1 MAPRAAP
8 GGPGRRGVL
17 SAASAPVAHSGVM
30 ADTERPRRTLSP
42 RARWAV
48 PGVVAVAVAAAVGV
62 PALASS
68 GDADLPALT
77 PQELLTRV
85 ADAEPTPVQGT
96 VVYTARLGLP
106 ELPAE
111 LTGADPLN
119 LLGGSSTLRVWS
131 DGAERSRVSL
141 LGATSEYSVVH
152 DGAEAWTYSSTD
164 DAVTHYTVD
173 PADLARYQALAD
185 RAATAPDLPTPEA
198 AATQV
203 LALAERDADVTVD
216 SPTTVAGRDAYQL
229 VVSPTD
235 DATLVSRV
243 VVAVDAATAQPLRVQ
258 TWSTSDGAA
267 PSLEVGFTDVA
278 FTAPDDSV
286 LAFSA
291 PAGASTEDVVVP
303 LPDVPEGAGDPAAT
317 PALPDGVAVAGSG
330 WSTVVTLIDVD
341 VAGLVGGDAASLA
354 TVPGA
359 ERVLGSEEAQDLVQQ
374 FVPSDEDGAPGRP
387 SLDTGALYDQLTTA
401 VPEGRLLSSTLLSVL
416 ITDDGRVLVG
426 AVPADALR
434 AAA

>member
-1 MAPRAAP
+1 
-8 GGPGRRGVL
+8 
-17 SAASAPVAHSGVM
+17 M
-30 ADTERPRRTLSP
+30 ADTENPRRTLSP
-42 RARWAV
+42 RSRWAV

-62 PALASS
+62 PALASAES
-68 GDADLPALT
+68 DGLPDLSPE
-77 PQELLTRV
+77 ELLARV

-111 LTGADPLN
+111 MTGADPLN
-119 LLGGSSTLRVWS
+119 LIGGSSTLRLWS
-131 DGAERSRVSL
+131 DGQERSRVSL
-141 LGATSEYSVVH
+141 LGATSEYSVVQ
-152 DGAEAWTYSSTD
+152 DGPEAWTYSSTD

-173 PADLARYQALAD
+173 PADLARYAALAE
-185 RAATAPDLPTPEA
+185 RASASPGAELPTPEQA
-198 AATQV
+198 AEQV
-203 LALAERDADVTVD
+203 LAHAEEDADVTVD
-216 SPTTVAGRDAYQL
+216 APTTVAGRDAYQL

-243 VVAVDAATAQPLRVQ
+243 VVAVDAETSQPLRVQ
-258 TWSTSDGAA
+258 AWSTSDGDA

-286 LAFSA
+286 LTFST
-291 PAGASTEDVVVP
+291 PAGAATEEVVVP
-303 LPDVPEGAGDPAAT
+303 LPDAPDAAAGLPDEHA
-317 PALPDGVAVAGSG
+317 ALPEGVAVTGSG
-330 WSTVVTLIDVD
+330 WSTVVTLSDVD

-374 FVPSDEDGAPGRP
+374 FVPQDDEGNPGP
-387 SLDTGALYDQLTTA
+387 SLDTSALYDQLTTA

-426 AVPADALR
+426 AVPADTLR

>member
-1 MAPRAAP
+1 
-8 GGPGRRGVL
+8 
-17 SAASAPVAHSGVM
+17 M

-68 GDADLPALT
+68 GDADLPAVT
-77 PQELLTRV
+77 PQELLSRV

-111 LTGADPLN
+111 MTGADPLN

-164 DAVTHYTVD
+164 DAVTHYTLD
-173 PADLARYQALAD
+173 PADVARYQALAD
-185 RAATAPDLPTPEA
+185 RAAAAPGADLPTPEA
-198 AATQV
+198 AAAQV
-203 LALAERDADVTVD
+203 LALAERDADVSVD

-243 VVAVDAATAQPLRVQ
+243 VVAVDAATSQPLRVQ

-267 PSLEVGFTDVA
+267 PSLEVGFTDVQL
-278 FTAPDDSV
+278 TAPDDSV

-291 PAGASTEDVVVP
+291 PAGATTEEVVVP
-303 LPDVPEGAGDPAAT
+303 LPDVPEDAPEPGT
-317 PALPDGVAVAGSG
+317 VPALPEGVAVSGSG
-330 WSTVVTLIDVD
+330 WSTIVTLSDVD
-341 VAGLVGGDAASLA
+341 VVGLVGGDAASLA

-374 FVPSDEDGAPGRP
+374 FVPSDEDGTPGRP
-387 SLDTGALYDQLTTA
+387 SLDATALYDQLTTA

>member
-1 MAPRAAP
+1 
-8 GGPGRRGVL
+8 
-17 SAASAPVAHSGVM
+17 M

-62 PALASS
+62 PALASA
-68 GDADLPALT
+68 GDADLPAVT

-85 ADAEPTPVQGT
+85 AEAEPTPVQGT

-111 LTGADPLN
+111 MTGADPLN

-164 DAVTHYTVD
+164 DAVTHYTLD
-173 PADLARYQALAD
+173 PADVARYQALAD
-185 RAATAPDLPTPEA
+185 RAAAAPGADLPTPEA
-198 AATQV
+198 AAAQV
-203 LALAERDADVTVD
+203 LALAERDADVSVD

-243 VVAVDAATAQPLRVQ
+243 VVAVDAATSQPLRVQ

-267 PSLEVGFTDVA
+267 PSLEVGFTDVQL
-278 FTAPDDSV
+278 TAPDDSV

-291 PAGASTEDVVVP
+291 PAGATTEEVVVP
-303 LPDVPEGAGDPAAT
+303 LPDVPEDAPEPGT
-317 PALPDGVAVAGSG
+317 VPALPEGVAVSGSG
-330 WSTVVTLIDVD
+330 WSTIVTLSDVD

-374 FVPSDEDGAPGRP
+374 FVPSDEDGTPGRP
-387 SLDTGALYDQLTTA
+387 SLDATALYDQLTTA

>member
-1 MAPRAAP
+1 MSETPRAA
-8 GGPGRRGVL
+8 
-17 SAASAPVAHSGVM
+17 
-30 ADTERPRRTLSP
+30 RRTLSP

-62 PALASS
+62 PVLAS
-68 GDADLPALT
+68 ADSAGLPDVT
-77 PQELLTRV
+77 PEQLLARV
-85 ADAEPTPVQGT
+85 AEAEPMPVQGT

-111 LTGADPLN
+111 MTGADPLN
-119 LLGGSSTLRVWS
+119 LLGGSSTLRLWS
-131 DGAERSRVSL
+131 DGSDRSRVSL
-141 LGATSEYSVVH
+141 LGATSEYSVVR

-164 DAVTHYTVD
+164 DAVTHFALD
-173 PADLARYQALAD
+173 AADQARYDALAAQL
-185 RAATAPDLPTPEA
+185 RAGATPPAGADLPTPEEA
-198 AATQV
+198 AAQ
-203 LALAERDADVTVD
+203 ALAHAEEDADVTVD
-216 SPTTVAGRDAYQL
+216 RPTTVAGRDAYQL

-243 VVAVDAATAQPLRVQ
+243 VVAVDAETSAPLRVQ
-258 TWSTSDGAA
+258 VWATSDGEA

-278 FTAPDDSV
+278 FTAPDDAV
-286 LAFSA
+286 LAFSP
-291 PAGASTEDVVVP
+291 PAGATTEEVVVP
-303 LPDVPEGAGDPAAT
+303 LPEADPAA
-317 PALPDGVAVAGSG
+317 LPEDWDAGADPTAMLPEGVTVSGSG
-330 WSTVVTLIDVD
+330 WSTVVAVEDVD

-374 FVPSDEDGAPGRP
+374 FVPSDEEGRPARP
-387 SLDTGALYDQLTTA
+387 SLDGTALFDQMTEV

-426 AVPADALR
+426 SVSADALR

>member
-1 MAPRAAP
+1 
-8 GGPGRRGVL
+8 
-17 SAASAPVAHSGVM
+17 M

-62 PALASS
+62 PALASP
-68 GDADLPALT
+68 GDADLPQVSA
-77 PQELLTRV
+77 QDLLSRV
-85 ADAEPTPVQGT
+85 AEAGPTPVQGT

-111 LTGADPLN
+111 MTGADPLN
-119 LLGGSSTLRVWS
+119 LLGGSSTLRLWS

-152 DGAEAWTYSSTD
+152 DGAQAWTYSSTD
-164 DAVTHYTVD
+164 DAVTHYTLD
-173 PADLARYQALAD
+173 PADVARYQALAD
-185 RAATAPDLPTPEA
+185 RATAPGADLPTPEA
-198 AATQV
+198 AAAQV

-235 DATLVSRV
+235 DGTLVSRV

-258 TWSTSDGAA
+258 TWSTADDAA

-291 PAGASTEDVVVP
+291 PAGATTDEVVVP
-303 LPDVPEGAGDPAAT
+303 LPDTPDLPDGAQPGA

-330 WSTVVTLIDVD
+330 WSTVVTLSDVDVD

-374 FVPSDEDGAPGRP
+374 FVPSDAEGNPGRP
-387 SLDTGALYDQLTTA
+387 SLDTTALYDQLTTA

>member
-1 MAPRAAP
+1 
-8 GGPGRRGVL
+8 
-17 SAASAPVAHSGVM
+17 M
-30 ADTERPRRTLSP
+30 ADTERPRRPLSP

-62 PALASS
+62 PALASP
-68 GDADLPALT
+68 GDADLPEVTA
-77 PQELLTRV
+77 QDLLSRV
-85 ADAEPTPVQGT
+85 AAAEPTPVQGT

-111 LTGADPLN
+111 MTGADPLN
-119 LLGGSSTLRVWS
+119 LLGGSSTLRLWS

-152 DGAEAWTYSSTD
+152 DGAQAWTYSSTD
-164 DAVTHYTVD
+164 DAVTHYTLD
-173 PADLARYQALAD
+173 PADVARYQALAD
-185 RAATAPDLPTPEA
+185 RAAAAPGADLPTPEA
-198 AATQV
+198 AAAQV
-203 LALAERDADVTVD
+203 LALAEQDADVTVD

-235 DATLVSRV
+235 DGTLVSRV

-258 TWSTSDGAA
+258 AWSTSDGAA
-267 PSLEVGFTDVA
+267 PSLEVGFTDVV

-286 LAFSA
+286 LAFSP
-291 PAGASTEDVVVP
+291 PAGATTEEVVVP
-303 LPDVPEGAGDPAAT
+303 LPETAELPDGADPAAA

-330 WSTVVTLIDVD
+330 WSTVVTLSDVD

-374 FVPSDEDGAPGRP
+374 FVPSDAEGNPGRP
-387 SLDTGALYDQLTTA
+387 SLDTTALYDQLTTA

-426 AVPADALR
+426 SVPADALR

>member
-1 MAPRAAP
+1 
-8 GGPGRRGVL
+8 
-17 SAASAPVAHSGVM
+17 M

-62 PALASS
+62 PALASP
-68 GDADLPALT
+68 GDADLPQVSA
-77 PQELLTRV
+77 QDLLSRV
-85 ADAEPTPVQGT
+85 AEAGPTPVQGT

-111 LTGADPLN
+111 MTGADPLN
-119 LLGGSSTLRVWS
+119 LLGGSSTLRLWS

-152 DGAEAWTYSSTD
+152 DGAQAWTYSSTD
-164 DAVTHYTVD
+164 DAVTHYTLD
-173 PADLARYQALAD
+173 PADVARYQALAD
-185 RAATAPDLPTPEA
+185 RATAPGADLPTPEA
-198 AATQV
+198 AAAQV

-235 DATLVSRV
+235 DGTLVSRV

-258 TWSTSDGAA
+258 TWSTADDAA

-291 PAGASTEDVVVP
+291 PAGATTDEVVVP
-303 LPDVPEGAGDPAAT
+303 LPDTPDLPDGAQPGA

-330 WSTVVTLIDVD
+330 WSTVVTLSDVD

-359 ERVLGSEEAQDLVQQ
+359 ERVLGSEEAQDLVHQ
-374 FVPSDEDGAPGRP
+374 FVPSDAEGNPGRP
-387 SLDTGALYDQLTTA
+387 SLDTTALYDQLTTA

>member
-1 MAPRAAP
+1 
-8 GGPGRRGVL
+8 
-17 SAASAPVAHSGVM
+17 M

-77 PQELLTRV
+77 PQELLSKV
-85 ADAEPTPVQGT
+85 ADARPTPVQGT

-152 DGAEAWTYSSTD
+152 DGPEAWTYSSTD
-164 DAVTHYTVD
+164 DAVTHYALD
-173 PADLARYQALAD
+173 PADVARYQALAD
-185 RAATAPDLPTPEA
+185 QAAAAPGADLPTPEA
-198 AATQV
+198 AAAQV

-235 DATLVSRV
+235 DGTLVSRV
-243 VVAVDAATAQPLRVQ
+243 VVAVDAATSQPLRVQ

-291 PAGASTEDVVVP
+291 PAGATTEDVVVP
-303 LPDVPEGAGDPAAT
+303 LPDVPDLPDAADPGAV

-330 WSTVVTLIDVD
+330 WSTVVSLSDVD

-374 FVPSDEDGAPGRP
+374 FVPADEDGAPGRP

>member
-1 MAPRAAP
+1 
-8 GGPGRRGVL
+8 
-17 SAASAPVAHSGVM
+17 M

-62 PALASS
+62 PALASP
-68 GDADLPALT
+68 GDADLPQVSA
-77 PQELLTRV
+77 QDLLSRV
-85 ADAEPTPVQGT
+85 AAAEPTPVQGT

-111 LTGADPLN
+111 MTGADPLN
-119 LLGGSSTLRVWS
+119 LLGGSSTLRLWS

-152 DGAEAWTYSSTD
+152 DGAQAWTYSSTD
-164 DAVTHYTVD
+164 DAVTHYTLD
-173 PADLARYQALAD
+173 PADVARYQALAD
-185 RAATAPDLPTPEA
+185 RAGAPGADLPTPEA
-198 AATQV
+198 AAAQV

-235 DATLVSRV
+235 DGTLVSRV

-258 TWSTSDGAA
+258 TWSTADDAA

-291 PAGASTEDVVVP
+291 PAGATTDEVVVP
-303 LPDVPEGAGDPAAT
+303 LPDTPDLPDGARPGAPT
-317 PALPDGVAVAGSG
+317 LPDGVAVAGSG
-330 WSTVVTLIDVD
+330 WSTVVTLSDVD

-374 FVPSDEDGAPGRP
+374 FVPSDAEGNPGRP
-387 SLDTGALYDQLTTA
+387 SLDTTALYDQLTTA

>member
-1 MAPRAAP
+1 M
-8 GGPGRRGVL
+8 
-17 SAASAPVAHSGVM
+17 
-30 ADTERPRRTLSP
+30 
-42 RARWAV
+42 
-48 PGVVAVAVAAAVGV
+48 
-62 PALASS
+62 
-68 GDADLPALT
+68 
-77 PQELLTRV
+77 
-85 ADAEPTPVQGT
+85 
-96 VVYTARLGLP
+96 
-106 ELPAE
+106 
-111 LTGADPLN
+111 TGADPLN
-119 LLGGSSTLRVWS
+119 LLGGSSTLRLWS

-152 DGAEAWTYSSTD
+152 DGAQAWTYSSTD
-164 DAVTHYTVD
+164 DAVTHYTLD
-173 PADLARYQALAD
+173 PADVARYQALAD
-185 RAATAPDLPTPEA
+185 RAAAAPGADLPTPEA
-198 AATQV
+198 AAAQV
-203 LALAERDADVTVD
+203 LALAEQDADVTVD

-235 DATLVSRV
+235 DGTLVSRV

-258 TWSTSDGAA
+258 AWSTSDGAA

-291 PAGASTEDVVVP
+291 PAGATTEEVVVP
-303 LPDVPEGAGDPAAT
+303 LPETPALPDGADPAAV
-317 PALPDGVAVAGSG
+317 PALPDGVALSGSG
-330 WSTVVTLIDVD
+330 WSTVVTLSDVD

-354 TVPGA
+354 SVPGA

-374 FVPSDEDGAPGRP
+374 FVPSDDEGNPGRP
-387 SLDTGALYDQLTTA
+387 SLDTTALYDQLTTA

-426 AVPADALR
+426 SVPADALR

>member
-1 MAPRAAP
+1 
-8 GGPGRRGVL
+8 
-17 SAASAPVAHSGVM
+17 M

-77 PQELLTRV
+77 PQELLSRV

-111 LTGADPLN
+111 MTGADPLN

-164 DAVTHYTVD
+164 DAVTHYTLD
-173 PADLARYQALAD
+173 PADVARYQALAD
-185 RAATAPDLPTPEA
+185 RAAAAGAADLPTPEA
-198 AATQV
+198 AAAQV
-203 LALAERDADVTVD
+203 LALAEQDADVTVD

-235 DATLVSRV
+235 DGTLVSRV
-243 VVAVDAATAQPLRVQ
+243 VVAVDAETAQPLRVQ

-267 PSLEVGFTDVA
+267 PSLEVGFTDVQ

-291 PAGASTEDVVVP
+291 PAGAATEDVVVP
-303 LPDVPEGAGDPAAT
+303 LPEVPEGAADPGT
-317 PALPDGVAVAGSG
+317 VPPLPDGVAVAGSG
-330 WSTVVTLIDVD
+330 WSTVVTLSDVD

-374 FVPSDEDGAPGRP
+374 FVPSDSDGTPGRP
-387 SLDTGALYDQLTTA
+387 SLDTTALYDQLTTA

-416 ITDDGRVLVG
+416 VTDDGRVLVG
-426 AVPADALR
+426 SVPADTLR

>member
-1 MAPRAAP
+1 
-8 GGPGRRGVL
+8 
-17 SAASAPVAHSGVM
+17 M

-77 PQELLTRV
+77 PQELLSRV

-111 LTGADPLN
+111 MTGADPLN

-152 DGAEAWTYSSTD
+152 AGAEAWTYSSTD
-164 DAVTHYTVD
+164 DAVTHYTLD
-173 PADLARYQALAD
+173 PADVARYRALAD
-185 RAATAPDLPTPEA
+185 QAAASPGADLPTPEA
-198 AATQV
+198 AAAQV

-235 DATLVSRV
+235 DGTLVSRV
-243 VVAVDAATAQPLRVQ
+243 VVAVDAATSQPLRVQ

-291 PAGASTEDVVVP
+291 PAGATTEDVVVP
-303 LPDVPEGAGDPAAT
+303 LPDVPDLPAEAADPTAVPT
-317 PALPDGVAVAGSG
+317 LPDGVAVSGSG
-330 WSTVVTLIDVD
+330 WSTVVTLSDVD

-374 FVPSDEDGAPGRP
+374 FVPSDEDGTPGRP
-387 SLDTGALYDQLTTA
+387 SLDTSALYDQLTTA

>member
-1 MAPRAAP
+1 
-8 GGPGRRGVL
+8 
-17 SAASAPVAHSGVM
+17 M

-77 PQELLTRV
+77 PQELLSRV

-111 LTGADPLN
+111 MTGADPLN

-152 DGAEAWTYSSTD
+152 AGAEAWTYSSTD
-164 DAVTHYTVD
+164 DAVTHYTLD
-173 PADLARYQALAD
+173 PADAARYQALAEQ
-185 RAATAPDLPTPEA
+185 AAASPGAELPTPEA
-198 AATQV
+198 AAAQV

-235 DATLVSRV
+235 DGTLVSRV

-291 PAGASTEDVVVP
+291 PAGATTEDVVVP
-303 LPDVPEGAGDPAAT
+303 LPDVPDLPAEAADPTAV
-317 PALPDGVAVAGSG
+317 PALPDGVAVSGSG
-330 WSTVVTLIDVD
+330 WSTVVTLSDVD

-359 ERVLGSEEAQDLVQQ
+359 ERVLGSDEAQDLVQQ
-374 FVPSDEDGAPGRP
+374 FVPSDEDGTPGRP

>member
-1 MAPRAAP
+1 
-8 GGPGRRGVL
+8 
-17 SAASAPVAHSGVM
+17 M

-68 GDADLPALT
+68 GDADLPAVT
-77 PQELLTRV
+77 PQELLSRV

-111 LTGADPLN
+111 MTGADPLN

-164 DAVTHYTVD
+164 DAVTHYTLD
-173 PADLARYQALAD
+173 PADVARYQALAD
-185 RAATAPDLPTPEA
+185 RAAAGPGADLPTPEA
-198 AATQV
+198 AAAQV
-203 LALAERDADVTVD
+203 LALAERDADVSVD

-243 VVAVDAATAQPLRVQ
+243 VVAVDAATSQPLRVQ

-267 PSLEVGFTDVA
+267 PSLEVGFTDVQL
-278 FTAPDDSV
+278 TAPDDSV

-291 PAGASTEDVVVP
+291 PAGATTEEVVVP
-303 LPDVPEGAGDPAAT
+303 LPDVPEDAPEPGT
-317 PALPDGVAVAGSG
+317 VPALPEGVAVSGSG
-330 WSTVVTLIDVD
+330 WSTIVTLSDVD
-341 VAGLVGGDAASLA
+341 VVGLVGGDAASLA

-374 FVPSDEDGAPGRP
+374 FVPSDEDGTPGRP
-387 SLDTGALYDQLTTA
+387 SLDATALYDQLTTA

>member
-1 MAPRAAP
+1 
-8 GGPGRRGVL
+8 
-17 SAASAPVAHSGVM
+17 M

-48 PGVVAVAVAAAVGV
+48 PGVVAVAVAAAAGV

-77 PQELLTRV
+77 PQELLSRV

-111 LTGADPLN
+111 MTGADPLN

-131 DGAERSRVSL
+131 DGAARSRVSL

-164 DAVTHYTVD
+164 DAVTHYTLD
-173 PADLARYQALAD
+173 PADVARYQALAD
-185 RAATAPDLPTPEA
+185 RAAAAGAADLPTPEA
-198 AATQV
+198 AAAQV
-203 LALAERDADVTVD
+203 LALAEQDADVTVD

-235 DATLVSRV
+235 DGTLVSRV
-243 VVAVDAATAQPLRVQ
+243 VVAVDAETAQPLRVQ

-267 PSLEVGFTDVA
+267 PSLEVGFTDVQ

-291 PAGASTEDVVVP
+291 PAGAATEDVVVP
-303 LPDVPEGAGDPAAT
+303 LPEVPEGAADPGT
-317 PALPDGVAVAGSG
+317 VPPLPDGVAVAGSG
-330 WSTVVTLIDVD
+330 WSTVVTLSDVD

-374 FVPSDEDGAPGRP
+374 FVPSDSDGNPGRP
-387 SLDTGALYDQLTTA
+387 SLDTTALYDRLTTA

-426 AVPADALR
+426 SVPADALR

>member
-1 MAPRAAP
+1 
-8 GGPGRRGVL
+8 
-17 SAASAPVAHSGVM
+17 M

-68 GDADLPALT
+68 GDADLPAVT
-77 PQELLTRV
+77 PQELLSRV

-111 LTGADPLN
+111 MTGADPLN

-164 DAVTHYTVD
+164 DAVTHYTLD
-173 PADLARYQALAD
+173 PADVARYQALAD
-185 RAATAPDLPTPEA
+185 RAAAGPGADLPTPEA
-198 AATQV
+198 AAAQV
-203 LALAERDADVTVD
+203 LALAERDADVSVD

-243 VVAVDAATAQPLRVQ
+243 VVAVDAATSQPLRVQ

-267 PSLEVGFTDVA
+267 PSLEVGFTDVQL
-278 FTAPDDSV
+278 TAPDDSV

-291 PAGASTEDVVVP
+291 PAGATTEEVVVP
-303 LPDVPEGAGDPAAT
+303 LPDVPEDAPEPGT
-317 PALPDGVAVAGSG
+317 VPALPEGVAVSGSG
-330 WSTVVTLIDVD
+330 WSTIVTLSDVD

-374 FVPSDEDGAPGRP
+374 FVPSDEDGTPGRP
-387 SLDTGALYDQLTTA
+387 SLDATALYDQLTTA

>member
-1 MAPRAAP
+1 
-8 GGPGRRGVL
+8 
-17 SAASAPVAHSGVM
+17 M

-77 PQELLTRV
+77 PQELLSKV
-85 ADAEPTPVQGT
+85 ADAGPTPVQGT

-152 DGAEAWTYSSTD
+152 DGPEAWTYSSTD
-164 DAVTHYTVD
+164 DAVTHYALD
-173 PADLARYQALAD
+173 PADVARYQALAD
-185 RAATAPDLPTPEA
+185 QAAAAPGADLPTPEA
-198 AATQV
+198 AAAQV

-235 DATLVSRV
+235 DGTLVSRV
-243 VVAVDAATAQPLRVQ
+243 VVAVDAATSQPLRVQ

-291 PAGASTEDVVVP
+291 PAGATTEDVVVP
-303 LPDVPEGAGDPAAT
+303 LPEVPDLPDAADPGAV

-330 WSTVVTLIDVD
+330 WSTVVTLSDVD

-374 FVPSDEDGAPGRP
+374 FVPADEDGAPGRP

>member
-1 MAPRAAP
+1 
-8 GGPGRRGVL
+8 
-17 SAASAPVAHSGVM
+17 M

-77 PQELLTRV
+77 PQELLSRV

-111 LTGADPLN
+111 MTGADPLN

-152 DGAEAWTYSSTD
+152 AGAEAWTYSSTD
-164 DAVTHYTVD
+164 DAVTHYTLD
-173 PADLARYQALAD
+173 PADAARYQALAEQ
-185 RAATAPDLPTPEA
+185 AAASPGAELPTPEA
-198 AATQV
+198 AAAQV

-235 DATLVSRV
+235 DGTLVSRV

-291 PAGASTEDVVVP
+291 PAGATTEDVVVP
-303 LPDVPEGAGDPAAT
+303 LPDVPDLPAEAADPTAV
-317 PALPDGVAVAGSG
+317 PALPDGVAVSGSG
-330 WSTVVTLIDVD
+330 WSTVVTLSDVD

-374 FVPSDEDGAPGRP
+374 FVPSDEDGTPGRP

>member
-1 MAPRAAP
+1 
-8 GGPGRRGVL
+8 
-17 SAASAPVAHSGVM
+17 M
-30 ADTERPRRTLSP
+30 ADNETPRRTLSA
-42 RARWAV
+42 RGRWAV

-62 PALASS
+62 PALAS
-68 GDADLPALT
+68 ADSAGPPDVTPA
-77 PQELLTRV
+77 ELLTRV
-85 ADAEPTPVQGT
+85 AEAEPTPVQGT

-111 LTGADPLN
+111 MTGADPLN

-152 DGAEAWTYSSTD
+152 HGPEAWTYSSTD
-164 DAVTHYTVD
+164 DAVTHYTLD
-173 PADLARYQALAD
+173 PEDVARYRALAE
-185 RAATAPDLPTPEA
+185 RVEAAPSAGADLPTPADA
-198 AATQV
+198 AAQV
-203 LALAERDADVTVD
+203 LAHAEEDADVTVD
-216 SPTTVAGRDAYQL
+216 RPTTVAGRDAYQL

-243 VVAVDAATAQPLRVQ
+243 VVAVDAETAQPLRVQ
-258 TWSTSDGAA
+258 AWSTSDGEA

-278 FTAPDDSV
+278 FTAPDASV
-286 LAFSA
+286 LDFSA
-291 PAGASTEDVVVP
+291 PAGATTEEVVVP
-303 LPDVPEGAGDPAAT
+303 LPEVPADVAAGTVPDDPAG
-317 PALPDGVAVAGSG
+317 ALPEGVAVTGSG
-330 WSTVVTLIDVD
+330 WSTVVTLSDVD

-374 FVPSDEDGAPGRP
+374 FVPSDSDGTPGKP
-387 SLDTGALYDQLTTA
+387 SLDTTALYDQLTTE

-426 AVPADALR
+426 SVPADALR

>member
-1 MAPRAAP
+1 
-8 GGPGRRGVL
+8 
-17 SAASAPVAHSGVM
+17 M

-77 PQELLTRV
+77 PQELLSRV

-111 LTGADPLN
+111 MTGADPLN

-164 DAVTHYTVD
+164 DAVTHYTLD
-173 PADLARYQALAD
+173 PADVARYQALVD
-185 RAATAPDLPTPEA
+185 RAAAAGAADLPTPEA
-198 AATQV
+198 AAAQV
-203 LALAERDADVTVD
+203 LALAEQDADVTVD

-235 DATLVSRV
+235 DGTLVSRV
-243 VVAVDAATAQPLRVQ
+243 VVAVDAETAQPLRVQ

-267 PSLEVGFTDVA
+267 PSLEVGFTDVQ

-291 PAGASTEDVVVP
+291 PAGAATEDVVVP
-303 LPDVPEGAGDPAAT
+303 LPEVPEGAADPGT
-317 PALPDGVAVAGSG
+317 VPPLPDGVAVAGSG
-330 WSTVVTLIDVD
+330 WSTVVTLSDVD

-374 FVPSDEDGAPGRP
+374 FVPSDSDGTPGRP
-387 SLDTGALYDQLTTA
+387 SLDTTALYDQLTTA

-416 ITDDGRVLVG
+416 VTDDGRVLVG
-426 AVPADALR
+426 SVPADTLR

>member
-1 MAPRAAP
+1 
-8 GGPGRRGVL
+8 
-17 SAASAPVAHSGVM
+17 M

-62 PALASS
+62 PALASP
-68 GDADLPALT
+68 GDADLPQVSA
-77 PQELLTRV
+77 QDLLSRV
-85 ADAEPTPVQGT
+85 AEAGPTPVQGT

-111 LTGADPLN
+111 MTGADPLN
-119 LLGGSSTLRVWS
+119 LLGGSSTLRLWS

-152 DGAEAWTYSSTD
+152 DGAQAWTYSSTD
-164 DAVTHYTVD
+164 DAVTHYTLD
-173 PADLARYQALAD
+173 PADVARYQALAD
-185 RAATAPDLPTPEA
+185 RATAPGADLPTPEA
-198 AATQV
+198 AAAQV

-235 DATLVSRV
+235 DGTLVSRV

-258 TWSTSDGAA
+258 TWSTADDAA

-291 PAGASTEDVVVP
+291 PAGATTDEVVVP
-303 LPDVPEGAGDPAAT
+303 LPDTPDLPDGAQPGA

-330 WSTVVTLIDVD
+330 WSTVVTLSDVD

-374 FVPSDEDGAPGRP
+374 FVPSDAEGNPGRP
-387 SLDTGALYDQLTTA
+387 SLDTTALYDQLTTA

>member
-1 MAPRAAP
+1 
-8 GGPGRRGVL
+8 
-17 SAASAPVAHSGVM
+17 M

-62 PALASS
+62 PALASP

-77 PQELLTRV
+77 PQELLSKV
-85 ADAEPTPVQGT
+85 ADAGPTPVQGT

-131 DGAERSRVSL
+131 DGAARSRVSL

-164 DAVTHYTVD
+164 DAVTHYTLD
-173 PADLARYQALAD
+173 PADVARFQALAD
-185 RAATAPDLPTPEA
+185 RAAAADGADLPTPEA
-198 AATQV
+198 AAAQV
-203 LALAERDADVTVD
+203 LALAEQDADVTVD
-216 SPTTVAGRDAYQL
+216 RPTTVAGRDAYQL

-235 DATLVSRV
+235 DETLVSRV
-243 VVAVDAATAQPLRVQ
+243 VVAVDAETSQPLRVQ

-267 PSLEVGFTDVA
+267 PSLEVGFTDVQ
-278 FTAPDDSV
+278 FTAPADSV

-291 PAGASTEDVVVP
+291 PAGSSTEDVVVP
-303 LPDVPEGAGDPAAT
+303 LPDVPEGAGEPGT
-317 PALPDGVAVAGSG
+317 VPPLPDGVAVAGSG
-330 WSTVVTLIDVD
+330 WSTVVTLSDVD

-374 FVPSDEDGAPGRP
+374 FVPSDSDGTPGRP
-387 SLDTGALYDQLTTA
+387 SLDTTALYDQLTTA

-416 ITDDGRVLVG
+416 VTDDGRVLVG
-426 AVPADALR
+426 SVPADALR

>member
-1 MAPRAAP
+1 
-8 GGPGRRGVL
+8 
-17 SAASAPVAHSGVM
+17 M

-62 PALASS
+62 PALASP
-68 GDADLPALT
+68 GDADLPQVSA
-77 PQELLTRV
+77 QDLLSRV
-85 ADAEPTPVQGT
+85 AEAGPTPVQGT

-111 LTGADPLN
+111 MTGADPLN

-164 DAVTHYTVD
+164 DAVTHYTLD
-173 PADLARYQALAD
+173 PADVARYQALAD
-185 RAATAPDLPTPEA
+185 RAAAGPGADLPTPEA
-198 AATQV
+198 AAAQV
-203 LALAERDADVTVD
+203 LALAERDADVSVD

-243 VVAVDAATAQPLRVQ
+243 VVAVDAATSQPLRVQ

-267 PSLEVGFTDVA
+267 PSLEVGFTDVQL
-278 FTAPDDSV
+278 TAPDDSV

-291 PAGASTEDVVVP
+291 PAGATTEEVVVP
-303 LPDVPEGAGDPAAT
+303 LPDVPEDAPEPGT
-317 PALPDGVAVAGSG
+317 VPALPEGVAVSGSG
-330 WSTVVTLIDVD
+330 WSTIVTLSDVD
-341 VAGLVGGDAASLA
+341 VVGLVGGDAASLA

-374 FVPSDEDGAPGRP
+374 FVPSDEDGTPGRP
-387 SLDTGALYDQLTTA
+387 SLDATALYDQLTTA